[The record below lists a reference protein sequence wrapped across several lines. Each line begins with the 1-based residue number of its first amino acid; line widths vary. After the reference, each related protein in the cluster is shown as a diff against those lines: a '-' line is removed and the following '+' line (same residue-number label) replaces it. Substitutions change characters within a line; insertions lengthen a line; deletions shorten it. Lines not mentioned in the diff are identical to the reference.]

1 VAAARALARR
11 RGVRLYLAGG
21 VVRDLLSR
29 RPVRDVDLVVEADE
43 AGAAAFVRDL
53 ARELSASARPHG
65 RFGTAVVT
73 LPDGDRLDVAAARR
87 ETYSSPG
94 ALPAVAFPAAIDE
107 DLARRDFTVNAM
119 ALALSPERRPRLVDP
134 FGGAADLS
142 RRTLRVLHPASFVDD
157 PTRALRAVRY
167 ANRYGLR
174 LDAATRRA
182 ISRAID
188 EGAFDRVSGDRLRRE
203 LVKVFEEPRRAAAV
217 RLLRRLGIDRAIAPA
232 LGRVPREEPL
242 LRRVEALAR
251 EGDEPQAGWLAYLL
265 GWAGTLRPAD
275 LRAVADRL
283 GLAGS
288 ERARLL
294 AWPATRRRLGPGLA
308 RRSVSEIARRIGGV
322 SPDERLAA
330 SALLSPRDRHAL
342 AATHRRVTRRPFT
355 LRGADLIAAGVAPGE
370 AVGRALSR
378 TRDALLDGRIASRDA
393 LAFAI
398 RVAAR
403 NAAARKVAA
412 RNAERK
418 GARGGSA

>member
-1 VAAARALARR
+1 M
-11 RGVRLYLAGG
+11 
-21 VVRDLLSR
+21 RDLLSR

-53 ARELSASARPHG
+53 ARALSASARPHG
-65 RFGTAVVT
+65 RFGTAVMT

-94 ALPAVAFPAAIDE
+94 ALPEVALPAAIDE
-107 DLARRDFTVNAM
+107 DLGRRDFTVNAM
-119 ALALSPERRPRLVDP
+119 ALALAPERRPRLVDP
-134 FGGAADLS
+134 FGGAADLA
-142 RRTLRVLHPASFVDD
+142 RGTLRVLHPASFVDD

-174 LDAATRRA
+174 LDAATRKAIARA
-182 ISRAID
+182 VD

-203 LVKVFEEPRRAAAV
+203 IAKVFEEPRRAAAV
-217 RLLRRLGIDRAIAPA
+217 RLLRRLGVDRAIAPE
-232 LGRVPREEPL
+232 LWRVRGEEAR
-242 LRRVEALAR
+242 LRRVESLAR
-251 EGDEPQAGWLAYLL
+251 EGDEPEAGWLAYLL
-265 GWAGTLRPAD
+265 AWAGALRPAE
-275 LRAVADRL
+275 LLAVANRL

-308 RRSVSEIARRIGGV
+308 RLSVSEIARRIGGL

-330 SALLSPRDRHAL
+330 SARLSPADRRAL
-342 AATHRRVTRRPFT
+342 ATARRRLARRPFT

-370 AVGRALSR
+370 AIGRALTQ
-378 TRDALLDGRIASRDA
+378 TRDALLDGRIAGRDA
-393 LAFAI
+393 LAYAV

-403 NAAARKVAA
+403 NAARGTARRV
-412 RNAERK
+412 RP
-418 GARGGSA
+418 